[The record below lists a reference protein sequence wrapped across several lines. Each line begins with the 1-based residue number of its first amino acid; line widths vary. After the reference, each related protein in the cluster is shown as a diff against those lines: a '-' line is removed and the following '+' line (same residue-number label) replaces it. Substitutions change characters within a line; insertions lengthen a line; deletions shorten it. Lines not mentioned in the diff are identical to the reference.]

1 MSYWNFHCFSILLL
15 LRRKFCCVSCSYKC
29 VFSMVE
35 RPLIHHCQLVACY
48 RGFLP
53 CSMSVCGSEYWDERQ
68 TLHCITV
75 GKVKLKLSISTI
87 IIEGKACSIG
97 PSDLSLE
104 SPQRSWKQFFS
115 ISFSKNLQRTM
126 KEMFCAK
133 RDEHDDDFNKNEKH
147 LLH

>member
-1 MSYWNFHCFSILLL
+1 MSYRNFHCFSILLL

-35 RPLIHHCQLVACY
+35 RPLIHHCQFVACY

-68 TLHCITV
+68 TLHHISV
-75 GKVKLKLSISTI
+75 FSWKGQVKAFYLDDQHDV
-87 IIEGKACSIG
+87 EGKACSIG

-104 SPQRSWKQFFS
+104 SPQRSWKTVFL
-115 ISFSKNLQRTM
+115 NLILEKPTTD
-126 KEMFCAK
+126 
-133 RDEHDDDFNKNEKH
+133 DERNVLCKTWWTWWWF
-147 LLH
+147 